1 MLTTLKQNN
10 PRIFLTGIL
19 YHRFELRISNV
30 IATYLQVIFFINF
43 YIKHK
48 SHTRYY

>member
-19 YHRFELRISNV
+19 YHRFELIISNV
-30 IATYLQVIFFINF
+30 IATYLQVIFLLIKINNINF
-43 YIKHK
+43 LHK
-48 SHTRYY
+48 T